1 MEIKYNEKTGTADI
15 EAWLIPTLRGLA
27 KLKCDITIHI
37 KYEPEPESAKAP
49 ILAAPIIMDRDDI
62 TKSEEL
68 LPPVLTV
75 KEIKEFL
82 CCGINQV
89 YKLVNSG
96 ELQVTRIGKKI
107 VVSRPLFLKWLEGKN
122 I

>member
-1 MEIKYNEKTGTADI
+1 MEIKYNEKTGTAEI
-15 EAWLIPTLRGLA
+15 EAWLIPALRGLS

-37 KYEPEPESAKAP
+37 KYEAEPNVNIESAPAP
-49 ILAAPIIMDRDDI
+49 QVIIEHDNL

-82 CCGINQV
+82 GCGINQV

-96 ELQVTRIGKKI
+96 EFQVTRIGKKI
-107 VVSRPLFLKWLEGKN
+107 KVSRPVFLKWLEST